1 VAEHFCWSVPHYRD
15 FRFPGGQGGGCSSGP
30 CSHAGH
36 SHGSNQ
42 PAASMNVDPDLLQEY
57 QEEIDDPERLAR
69 NRAMDEYK
77 DDHRRGDG
85 NRHNRS

>member
-1 VAEHFCWSVPHYRD
+1 LYNFL
-15 FRFPGGQGGGCSSGP
+15 RFPGGQGGGCSSGP

-36 SHGSNQ
+36 SHGQ
-42 PAASMNVDPDLLQEY
+42 EQASGMEVDSAVVQEY
-57 QEEIDDPERLAR
+57 QEERDDPQLLAR

-77 DDHRRGDG
+77 DDHRRGEG